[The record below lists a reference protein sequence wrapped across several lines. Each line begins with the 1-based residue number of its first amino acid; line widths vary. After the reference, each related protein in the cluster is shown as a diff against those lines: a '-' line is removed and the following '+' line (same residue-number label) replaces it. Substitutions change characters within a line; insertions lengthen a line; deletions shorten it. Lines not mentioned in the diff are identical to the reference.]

1 MAASE
6 LARLEHL
13 SLVSKICTELDNHYS
28 LNDKVHSFDASGSGS
43 IDLEILMKIY
53 VILLSILYSSV
64 GGSEPLT
71 LGFEDELGSS
81 PGWKLATA

>member
-28 LNDKVHSFDASGSGS
+28 LNDKVHAM
-43 IDLEILMKIY
+43 LQAA
-53 VILLSILYSSV
+53 VQW
-64 GGSEPLT
+64 T
-71 LGFEDELGSS
+71 LKY
-81 PGWKLATA
+81 P